1 MKKPLVNKKYRLQKF
16 HGKGGWTYAEIPG
29 ILKEDRKSFGWTKV
43 KGRIDDYE
51 IKNFN
56 LMPMGKGKMMLPVK
70 AEIRKKI
77 GKEEGDWI
85 KVVLYPDRAPT
96 KTPKELLDCLKDEP
110 VAYKNFIKYSDA
122 EKKAFIEW
130 IYSAKTDET
139 KVRRIA
145 KTIDKA
151 LKGEKH
157 TSPPMKRPEDL

>member
-1 MKKPLVNKKYRLQKF
+1 MKKPLVNNKYLLQKF
-16 HGKGGWTYAEIPG
+16 PGKGGWTYAEIPD
-29 ILKEDRKSFGWTKV
+29 ISSEERKSFGWTKV

-56 LMPMGKGKMMLPVK
+56 LMPMGKGRMMLPVK
-70 AEIRKKI
+70 AGIRKQI
-77 GKEEGDWI
+77 GKQEGDWI
-85 KVVLYPDRAPT
+85 KVVLYPDHAPT

-110 VAYKNFIKYSDA
+110 AAYRNFMKYSDA

-139 KVRRIA
+139 KVNRIA

-151 LKGEKH
+151 AKGKKL
-157 TSPPMKRPEDL
+157 TSPPMKRQDNS